1 MNTYCINSLTI
12 DRNNRAI
19 LKISTVTGIRFVT
32 VSVKDL
38 KTIFGLNNIE
48 GLKYIQ
54 FPTAEFSLR
63 ETTIVSE
70 DVDITVA
77 EYSGHHLITA
87 QEYSSKSNDNYEI
100 FVNKDFEDVCDY
112 LMSII

>member
-63 ETTIVSE
+63 ETIIVSE
-70 DVDITVA
+70 DADIIVA
-77 EYSGHHLITA
+77 EYSGHHLITV
-87 QEYSSKSNDNYEI
+87 QEYSSKPNDNYEI
-100 FVNKDFEDVCDY
+100 FINKDLEDVCDY